1 MAITIDALFK
11 NVLETGLNRIFTEE
25 YNMSKDVLPIV
36 YNGNII
42 TADTNTIT
50 WTAAGSDTSTI
61 TDNTV
66 FLNPD
71 TRWNLYPSFEI
82 TDNDIVLLKPDIKE
96 ELPKT
101 YLQLPIG
108 KRLISI

>member
-61 TDNTV
+61 TDNTWV
-66 FLNPD
+66 FDEGTVSVKIYEP
-71 TRWNLYPSFEI
+71 PE
-82 TDNDIVLLKPDIKE
+82 P
-96 ELPKT
+96 PKT